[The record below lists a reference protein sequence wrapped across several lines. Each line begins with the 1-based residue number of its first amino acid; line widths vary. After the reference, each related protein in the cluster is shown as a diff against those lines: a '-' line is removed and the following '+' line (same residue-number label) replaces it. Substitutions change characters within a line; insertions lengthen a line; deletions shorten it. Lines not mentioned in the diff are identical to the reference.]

1 MRKFAIMAAAA
12 MALFAF
18 SGMAYAQGDTVTVT
32 MNEQNGSGQIGAAA
46 LVDAGNG
53 QTAVAINITSGAEGV
68 GQPAHIHKG
77 TCANLDP
84 RPAFPLTDVMNGT
97 SETIVNASFA
107 ELTSGQYAVNVHK
120 SGTEAS
126 TYVSCGDIAAMV
138 TGAPAPAPET
148 VPAPAPETTTGA
160 APEAGTTV
168 GMPRTGAADFSI
180 AAALVLLAASIF
192 GAGLTLVRRRV

>member
-1 MRKFAIMAAAA
+1 MRKFISMAAAA

-18 SGMAYAQGDTVTVT
+18 SGMAFAQSDTVTVT
-32 MNEQNGSGQIGAAA
+32 MNAQNNSGQTGAAA

-53 QTAVAINITSGAEGV
+53 QTAVAINITPGATGV

-84 RPAFPLTDVMNGT
+84 KPAFPLTDVMNGT
-97 SETIVNASFA
+97 SETIVNVSLA

-126 TYVSCGDIAAMV
+126 TYVSCGDLAAMV
-138 TGAPAPAPET
+138 TAPAPAPAPVTVPAPAPAPET
-148 VPAPAPETTTGA
+148 
-160 APEAGTTV
+160 GTTV
-168 GMPRTGAADFSI
+168 GMPRTGVADFAL
-180 AAALVLLAASIF
+180 AAALVLLATSML
-192 GAGLTLVRRRV
+192 GVGLTLARRRA